1 MGLYV
6 RAFFRV
12 IWNGLVNFFNNFFE
26 EPVKMCGLTV
36 IVAQFVYWVFI
47 FRQIPIKTD
56 DDRVNVYFGC
66 PILIFGLGAIILG
79 IIFWTLG
86 LLVRDFFKFFR
97 EEFSSQL
104 ILERNRN
111 PQVPEIEEVPSFRKR
126 LNQKVNEIKGR
137 KPEINQRLNSVE

>member
-56 DDRVNVYFGC
+56 DDRVGAYFGY
-66 PILIFGLGAIILG
+66 PVLIFGLCAIILG
-79 IIFWTLG
+79 IIFWALG
-86 LLVRDFFKFFR
+86 LLVRKFFKFFR
-97 EEFSSQL
+97 EEFSRQL
-104 ILERNRN
+104 ILERQVN
-111 PQVPEIEEVPSFRKR
+111 PHVPAIEETPAFRNR
-126 LNQKVNEIKGR
+126 IIRGVREIR
-137 KPEINQRLNSVE
+137 DRSPEVNQRLDSVE